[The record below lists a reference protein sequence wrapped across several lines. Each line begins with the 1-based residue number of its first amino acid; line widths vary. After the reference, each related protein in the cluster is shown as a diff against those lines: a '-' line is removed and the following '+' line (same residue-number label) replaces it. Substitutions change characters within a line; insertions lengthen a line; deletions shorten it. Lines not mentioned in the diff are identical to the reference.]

1 MTDVQ
6 KKKLKKGLEI
16 AANALVWL
24 FVAFSILVTLLV
36 FTAQANK
43 DGVPQLFGKSL
54 ITIET
59 QSMEP
64 TIPQGS
70 MFLINK
76 FATFNPDTNETE
88 GDVTVYDLL
97 PGDVITYKA
106 PIDINGDGN
115 IGDINTHRILT
126 IDTVA
131 RTIQTVGDNNKTPS
145 GEPDPD
151 KYTVSFAD
159 VIGYVR
165 EADVADATIGGLGA
179 VIGFLRSSL
188 GFFLCIVL
196 PLILFFLYELY
207 HFITLVV
214 AERTKKKLAA
224 APVSAET
231 EEEIKRKAIEEY
243 LAQQAAQQAAAQAQN
258 AENNGQTPDDNTPA
272 QG

>member
-36 FTAQANK
+36 FTAQSNK

-64 TIPQGS
+64 NIPQGS
-70 MFLINK
+70 MLLINK
-76 FATFNPDTNETE
+76 FGTFDAETNKVD
-88 GDVTVYDLL
+88 GVTVYDLV

-126 IDTVA
+126 IDKNSY
-131 RTIQTVGDNNKTPS
+131 TIQTVGDNNKTPS

-207 HFITLVV
+207 HFISLVV

-224 APVSAET
+224 APVSLET

-258 AENNGQTPDDNTPA
+258 TENNGQTPDDNTPA

>member
-16 AANALVWL
+16 AVNALVWL

-43 DGVPQLFGKSL
+43 DGVPQLFGKSM

-64 TIPQGS
+64 TIKQGS

-76 FATFNPDTNETE
+76 FATFDPDKNESDGNLTA
-88 GDVTVYDLL
+88 YDLVA
-97 PGDVITYKA
+97 GDVITYKA

-115 IGDINTHRILT
+115 IGDINTHRIVGVDEAKRT
-126 IDTVA
+126 FKTQGDTN
-131 RTIQTVGDNNKTPS
+131 TG
-145 GEPDPD
+145 PDGYD
-151 KYTVSFAD
+151 VSFAD

-165 EADVADATIGGLGA
+165 EADVEDATIGGLGA

-214 AERTKKKLAA
+214 AERAKKKPAA
-224 APVSAET
+224 VSAET

-243 LAQQAAQQAAAQAQN
+243 LKQQAAAQAPAAQNTENN
-258 AENNGQTPDDNTPA
+258 AEAAPAAPDNDTPA

>member
-6 KKKLKKGLEI
+6 KKKMKKGLEI

-24 FVAFSILVTLLV
+24 FVAFSVLVTLLV

-43 DGVPQLFGKSL
+43 DGVPQLFGKSM

-64 TIPQGS
+64 AIKKGS
-70 MFLINK
+70 MLLINK
-76 FATFNPDTNETE
+76 FATFDPDTNEVKGE
-88 GDVTVYDLL
+88 VTVYDLV
-97 PGDVITYKA
+97 PGDVITFKA

-115 IGDINTHRILT
+115 IGDINTHRIVE
-126 IDTVA
+126 IDTVN
-131 RTIQTVGDNNKTPS
+131 RVIQTAGDNNKTPS
-145 GEPDPD
+145 GEPALDN
-151 KYTVSFAD
+151 YTVSFAD

-165 EADVADATIGGLGA
+165 AADVESATIGGLGGA
-179 VIGFLRSSL
+179 IGFLRSSL

-214 AERTKKKLAA
+214 AERAKKK
-224 APVSAET
+224 PVSAET
-231 EEEIKRKAIEEY
+231 EEEIKRRAIEEY
-243 LAQQAAQQAAAQAQN
+243 LKQQAAEQAAAQAL
-258 AENNGQTPDDNTPA
+258 ENNGEAQSPDDNTPA